1 MKNVR
6 AAVLV
11 PIRTVPGV
19 GPVMTMIRR
28 TVGGTHSGQM
38 AFPGGR
44 HDGGRDHSLLHTALR
59 ESAEEVG
66 LDPGHVE
73 ILGALPERRTLSSQF
88 VVTPFVARIPDP
100 YAFVAE
106 AHEVA
111 RIIDAPLAVFG
122 DPARRE
128 DYEWRY
134 GTRVIRVP
142 SVRVDGEI
150 VWGLSLAIIDDLLAS
165 DLAPGFP

>member
-1 MKNVR
+1 MR
-6 AAVLV
+6 DIGRRIQRYRLSRYA
-11 PIRTVPGV
+11 PPR
-19 GPVMTMIRR
+19 GPVRR
-28 TVGGTHSGQM
+28 RLKWLWLLGAGWLTWIGVVS
-38 AFPGGR
+38 
-44 HDGGRDHSLLHTALR
+44 DHSLLQTALR

-66 LDPGHVE
+66 LDPGDVE
-73 ILGALPERRTLSSQF
+73 IIGALPERRTLSSQF

-111 RIIDAPLAVFG
+111 RIIDAPLAAFR

-134 GTRVIRVP
+134 GSRVVRVP
-142 SVRVDGEI
+142 SVRIDGEI
-150 VWGLSLAIIDDLLAS
+150 VWGLSLAIVDDLLAS
-165 DLAPGFP
+165 ELAPGFR